1 MPLPTPE
8 IGLVIGYSYLWKSE
22 AEQGQTEGVKNRPCA
37 IILMV
42 QTEEKDPLV
51 TLVPIT
57 HTPPLMPDDAIEI
70 PHNTKLRLG
79 LDGERSWVVITEVNR
94 FFWPGPDLRPINRD
108 QPDTFVYGSLP
119 PSLFRT
125 IRDKLIA
132 HARLQTLK
140 TVTRD

>member
-22 AEQGQTEGVKNRPCA
+22 AEQGQTEGVKTRPCA
-37 IILMV
+37 IILTV
-42 QTEEKDPLV
+42 QTKEKDQLV

-57 HTPPLMPDDAIEI
+57 HTPPHTPDDAIEI
-70 PHNTKLRLG
+70 PHNTKRRLG
-79 LDGERSWVVITEVNR
+79 LDGERSWVVISEVNR

-132 HARLQTLK
+132 HARLQSLE

>member
-37 IILMV
+37 IILTV
-42 QTEEKDPLV
+42 QTEEKDQLV

-57 HTPPLMPDDAIEI
+57 HTPPLTPDDAIEI
-70 PHNTKLRLG
+70 PHNTKRRLG

-94 FFWPGPDLRPINRD
+94 FFGRVPTCVRSVVTNRTHLFMALCLRL
-108 QPDTFVYGSLP
+108 FSE
-119 PSLFRT
+119 PS
-125 IRDKLIA
+125 
-132 HARLQTLK
+132 
-140 TVTRD
+140 VTN